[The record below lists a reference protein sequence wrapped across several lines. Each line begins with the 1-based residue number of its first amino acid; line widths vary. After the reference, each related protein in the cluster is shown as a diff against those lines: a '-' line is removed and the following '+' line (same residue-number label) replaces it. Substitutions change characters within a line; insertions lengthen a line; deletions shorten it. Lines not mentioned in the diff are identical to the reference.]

1 MISPHSRAL
10 VPTVLSRRLAL
21 SGLVVLLCAAAPPV
35 RQVVSPAVQPRDTL
49 DPAVSPQIFLVTIG
63 PGEQVWERFG
73 HNAIWVRDPNAGTD
87 VAYNWGMFSFDQEG
101 FLLRLLRGTMLYW
114 MAPSPIEQMTE
125 SYVAANRSIGVQE
138 LALTA
143 DQKVELQRTLALNA
157 RPENAY
163 YRYDYYRDNCSTRV
177 RDALDRVLD
186 GRVRAALEGVPTG
199 ATYRFHTLR
208 LLEGMPLM
216 YAGIQVVLSRK
227 ADLEID
233 RWEEGFIPVKLM
245 EALRDVWVPDGSG
258 GETPL
263 VITEHELYRSTGPP
277 EPTTVPGQVLGYL
290 VLGVSIAV
298 ALLLLSARPNGWA
311 RVSLVLVAGGWSL
324 IAGTVGVV
332 LLGAWLF
339 TDHVFWYPNANVLL
353 FNPFLLVLGVLV
365 LPLLVR
371 AEPLRWAVTMG
382 VIVAGMSLLGV
393 AVKVF
398 SGVDQQ
404 NGEILALTL
413 PPNLALLG
421 ALLRLRASAR
431 ATSPP

>member
-1 MISPHSRAL
+1 
-10 VPTVLSRRLAL
+10 
-21 SGLVVLLCAAAPPV
+21 
-35 RQVVSPAVQPRDTL
+35 
-49 DPAVSPQIFLVTIG
+49 VSPQIFLVTIG
-63 PGEQVWERFG
+63 SGEQVWERFG
-73 HNAIWVRDPNAGTD
+73 HNAIWVRDPDAGTD

-114 MAPSPIEQMTE
+114 MAPSPIEQMIE
-125 SYVAANRSIGVQE
+125 SYVAANRSIEVQE

-143 DQKVELQRTLALNA
+143 DQKVELQQTLALNA

-245 EALRDVWVPDGSG
+245 EALRDVRVPDGIG

-263 VITEHELYRSTGPP
+263 VIAEHELYRSTGPP
-277 EPTTVPGQVLGYL
+277 EPTTVPGRVLGYL
-290 VLGVSIAV
+290 GLGASIAI
-298 ALLLLSARPNGWA
+298 ALLLLARPKGWA

>member
-1 MISPHSRAL
+1 M
-10 VPTVLSRRLAL
+10 
-21 SGLVVLLCAAAPPV
+21 
-35 RQVVSPAVQPRDTL
+35 QPRDTL

>member
-1 MISPHSRAL
+1 M
-10 VPTVLSRRLAL
+10 
-21 SGLVVLLCAAAPPV
+21 
-35 RQVVSPAVQPRDTL
+35 
-49 DPAVSPQIFLVTIG
+49 
-63 PGEQVWERFG
+63 WERFG
-73 HNAIWVRDPNAGTD
+73 HNAIWVRDPDAGTD

-114 MAPSPIEQMTE
+114 MAPSPIEQMIE
-125 SYVAANRSIGVQE
+125 SYVAANRSIEVQE

-143 DQKVELQRTLALNA
+143 DQKVELQQTLALNA

-245 EALRDVWVPDGSG
+245 EALRDVRVPDGSG

-263 VITEHELYRSTGPP
+263 VIAEHELYRSTGPP
-277 EPTTVPGQVLGYL
+277 EPTTVPGRVLGYL
-290 VLGVSIAV
+290 VLGASIAV
-298 ALLLLSARPNGWA
+298 ALLLLARPKGWA

-371 AEPLRWAVTMG
+371 AEPLRWAVITG

-413 PPNLALLG
+413 PPNLALLA